1 MSEDSEPIAIEPENF
16 PPLSHS
22 RILRAMGII
31 TLIAS
36 VICGIFISLEF
47 GAGVLIG
54 GIIAFVNYYWLKV
67 SLKRIFDRA
76 ISSAESG
83 EKPGF
88 LAVSY
93 FLRYLGVGAVIYL
106 VYVTEIVPMVA
117 FLLGLCVFALAIV
130 IEGFLRILSSISKR
144 EEF

>member
-1 MSEDSEPIAIEPENF
+1 MSEDSEPIAIEQKNF

-31 TLIAS
+31 TLIAAI
-36 VICGIFISLEF
+36 ICGIFISLQF
-47 GAGVLIG
+47 GAGVLLG
-54 GIIAFVNYYWLKV
+54 GILAFLNYYWLKV
-67 SLKRIFDRA
+67 SLKRIFDKA

-83 EKPGF
+83 EKPRF

-106 VYVTEIVPMVA
+106 VYVTQVVPMVA